1 MFSTPNHISIS
12 TRIFDFT
19 IFFRYTG
26 FWWCPV
32 RDTSDNSHYIL
43 FEQVDESEV
52 AEYKITSYDGKN
64 FSTFLVSRNFSLH
77 SLPISLGTTETH
89 RFPKT
94 GETNAK
100 SALKLIKVR
109 TSNVVGDV
117 TSSILDLNFDLH
129 EYFPWYEYLV
139 RAGWTPDGQ
148 R

>member
-1 MFSTPNHISIS
+1 MSMKVKWLNTKLQAMMVKKFHN
-12 TRIFDFT
+12 IFGFT
-19 IFFRYTG
+19 NFFFTL
-26 FWWCPV
+26 P
-32 RDTSDNSHYIL
+32 
-43 FEQVDESEV
+43 
-52 AEYKITSYDGKN
+52 ITN
-64 FSTFLVSRNFSLH
+64 FS
-77 SLPISLGTTETH
+77 GTTETH

>member
-1 MFSTPNHISIS
+1 MN
-12 TRIFDFT
+12 
-19 IFFRYTG
+19 FF
-26 FWWCPV
+26 
-32 RDTSDNSHYIL
+32 L
-43 FEQVDESEV
+43 
-52 AEYKITSYDGKN
+52 
-64 FSTFLVSRNFSLH
+64 
-77 SLPISLGTTETH
+77 SLPILSGTTETH